1 MALNAKKALTGF
13 WLPPLAGFIILEA
26 ASQAAYPS
34 SWLSRLFFITALAIA
49 AVLTNR
55 KIENGIYLLIGE
67 LIVGGFGYLLF
78 WPVAGGRVSLRL
90 GLFAVIGLIWLI
102 KQLKTGDFKWL
113 NDRRLWPLLL
123 FFAAAAI
130 AAGRGIFNGY
140 PASAVF
146 SDFNG
151 YLYFALIGLFAA
163 SRPKSERLAPLL
175 LIGSLILGLKTITML
190 FLFSHDL
197 AGVGS
202 SLIYHWIRNTEV
214 GEITLI
220 SAPLYRIFFQS
231 QFYNLLALI
240 FGAFILLIRAGS
252 QNWNNRLIN
261 IVNRS
266 WRWRLILW
274 LSIWLNFL
282 TVVISQSRSFWVA
295 GLTALTILLPVAA
308 IYFKINW
315 QRLAVY
321 FLLIPGFAIT
331 ANLAGQAIIGDFQ
344 TDFFTGRVS
353 GASSS
358 AGISS
363 RMAELKPAWT
373 LIKQKPLFG
382 QGFGATIRFRSDDPR
397 IKNQANP
404 EGWTDAPALEWGYL
418 DLAVKAGL
426 IGSTLYLIFLGNL
439 AWRLWLEVKKNNL
452 AAGGL
457 LIGLLTLMIIHIFT
471 PYLNHP
477 LGLGYIL
484 IVFALIKNPV
494 PANRRDGCKE
504 LSR

>member
-1 MALNAKKALTGF
+1 MALDLRKALTGF
-13 WLPPLAGFIILEA
+13 WLTPLAGFIILEA
-26 ASQAAYPS
+26 ASLAAYPS
-34 SWLSRLFFITALAIA
+34 IWLSRIFFIAALAIA
-49 AVLTNR
+49 AVLTSR
-55 KIENGIYLLIGE
+55 KIEYGIYLLVGE

-78 WPVAGGRVSLRL
+78 FPMAGGRVSLRL
-90 GLFAVIGLIWLI
+90 GLFAVIGSVWLI
-102 KQLKTGDFKWL
+102 KQLKTKDFKWL
-113 NDRRLWPLLL
+113 NDRRLWLLLL
-123 FFAAAAI
+123 FFIAAAI
-130 AAGRGIFNGY
+130 AAGRGFFNGY
-140 PASAVF
+140 PASAIF
-146 SDFNG
+146 SDFNN

-163 SRPKSERLAPLL
+163 SQPRLERLTPIL
-175 LIGSLILGLKTITML
+175 LIGSLILGLKTIATL
-190 FLFSHDL
+190 FLFSHGL

-202 SLIYHWIRNTEV
+202 SLIYHWIRNTGV

-231 QFYNLLALI
+231 QLYNLLALI
-240 FGAFILLIRAGS
+240 FGAFILLIRASG
-252 QNWNNRLIN
+252 QGQIDRLTGIIN
-261 IVNRS
+261 QS

-295 GLTALTILLPVAA
+295 GLAALVILLPIAA
-308 IYFKINW
+308 IYFKVNW
-315 QRLAVY
+315 QRLIICL
-321 FLLIPGFAIT
+321 LLIPGFAIT

-344 TDFFTGRVS
+344 TDFFTGRVG
-353 GASSS
+353 GASGSV
-358 AGISS
+358 GISS
-363 RMAELKPAWT
+363 RMAELEPAWT

-404 EGWTDAPALEWGYL
+404 EGWIDAPALEWGYL

-426 IGSTLYLIFLGNL
+426 IGLILYLIFLGSLVWELLLRAKEKNL
-439 AWRLWLEVKKNNL
+439 L
-452 AAGGL
+452 AASL

-484 IVFALIKNPV
+484 MIFALIKNPRFESGG
-494 PANRRDGCKE
+494 AD
-504 LSR
+504 